1 MNGSSV
7 QSAFL
12 SERTGLAVCILPD
25 LDINVLSTSTS
36 EFLPVGY
43 RPPGCNHHDELGS
56 RLVSLVGPKKAQN
69 LMRFRRIAV

>member
-36 EFLPVGY
+36 EFLPVGTV
-43 RPPGCNHHDELGS
+43 RQGAITMTNSGRGLC
-56 RLVSLVGPKKAQN
+56 RLWD
-69 LMRFRRIAV
+69 RRRRKT